1 MKQGYFEIIE
11 NKPLTGTVYQ
21 MTLRGDVSAIT
32 APGQFV
38 NILLDGLYLRRPI
51 SVCDLGEDTL
61 TTREQRPIRPV
72 PWMAVGWGHGWGHD
86 LVTVETKG

>member
-1 MKQGYFEIIE
+1 MGGWCAPPPPQECDHFIIFDPALHE
-11 NKPLTGTVYQ
+11 LVG
-21 MTLRGDVSAIT
+21 G
-32 APGQFV
+32 
-38 NILLDGLYLRRPI
+38 
-51 SVCDLGEDTL
+51 LGEDTL